1 MTTASERVT
10 APAPAGGRTTLG
22 VSLAGVVLAVGAYLS
37 LAVGVV
43 PITPADLLDP
53 SAQQRMLLTEV
64 RLPRTAAI
72 LLSGAALAVA
82 GLIMQRVTQNGFVS
96 PSTSGTV
103 EAAVLGVLLAT
114 LLVPGV
120 SLVAKMGIAVAVAVA
135 GTLVFLHLLQRIRH
149 RDPIVVALVGLMYGG
164 VLSAITV
171 FIAYQRDLLQ
181 LLEIWTTGSFSAV
194 MSGQYEPL
202 YAVLAVGVV
211 GYLFAD
217 RFTVVGM
224 GREFATNLGVS
235 YTRILY
241 TALVVVSVMA
251 AVVVVVVG
259 AIPFLGLIVP
269 NVVSMFMGDHVRR
282 TLPVTALAG
291 AGFVVVCDVIGR
303 TVRFPYEVPVATVA
317 GIIGAAVFVWLIL
330 RAARRP
336 GATR

>member
-103 EAAVLGVLLAT
+103 EAAVLGVLIAT

-120 SLVAKMGIAVAVAVA
+120 SLVAKMSIAEAQEYSAQGQFAPGSMLPKVQSCVEFVSKNTGNGEALITSLSKAPQA
-135 GTLVFLHLLQRIRH
+135 LKGETGTI
-149 RDPIVVALVGLMYGG
+149 
-164 VLSAITV
+164 ITK
-171 FIAYQRDLLQ
+171 
-181 LLEIWTTGSFSAV
+181 
-194 MSGQYEPL
+194 
-202 YAVLAVGVV
+202 
-211 GYLFAD
+211 
-217 RFTVVGM
+217 
-224 GREFATNLGVS
+224 
-235 YTRILY
+235 
-241 TALVVVSVMA
+241 
-251 AVVVVVVG
+251 
-259 AIPFLGLIVP
+259 
-269 NVVSMFMGDHVRR
+269 
-282 TLPVTALAG
+282 
-291 AGFVVVCDVIGR
+291 
-303 TVRFPYEVPVATVA
+303 
-317 GIIGAAVFVWLIL
+317 
-330 RAARRP
+330 
-336 GATR
+336 